1 MKGLGRMRTMNRRLS
16 RTAAFTLGCL
26 GMLLGG
32 AVNAATVTAMT
43 EPFRLSIRHDGIRP
57 STGDETL
64 TYSGLWDGGD
74 GATVAIAQDG
84 AAIAEGLTGEGERA
98 WSVARNGTYTLTH
111 TTYTNG
117 VAGRVETATF
127 VVTGRDVHFGTAD
140 VSVEGYTG
148 VYDGRPH
155 GIGVTVAEGIAGVA
169 KKYATNPSAVFTEEP
184 PTIKNVGSLTVW
196 CEISA
201 PGYITQTNSAT
212 VTVAPRPVTLT
223 SKSDTKVYDGTPL
236 TAHEVAVGGD
246 GFVDGEGAAYA
257 FTGEQTTVGTSENT
271 FTYNLNGNTKA
282 GNYEI
287 TTVNGTLTVTKA
299 SIGGGEGGGEP
310 GEGDVPDGGL
320 SKFDATAMYDGEGH
334 TVDTNALVEAFA
346 AAMIGESAVEYAADD
361 GSAGIGDGGL
371 IPLGGCLESTELR
384 NADTFSSL
392 YTLHPQYS
400 VCSVA
405 AVGRSVFCGRDRTGW
420 PKCAI
425 LKSFSCPCCAQKG
438 RAATRLVSAVSS
450 GWDALPLRTDG
461 IFKCSPTEREK
472 N

>member
-1 MKGLGRMRTMNRRLS
+1 M
-16 RTAAFTLGCL
+16 C
-26 GMLLGG
+26 
-32 AVNAATVTAMT
+32 
-43 EPFRLSIRHDGIRP
+43 
-57 STGDETL
+57 
-64 TYSGLWDGGD
+64 
-74 GATVAIAQDG
+74 
-84 AAIAEGLTGEGERA
+84 EGERA

-117 VAGRVETATF
+117 VAGKVETATF
-127 VVTGRDVHFGTAD
+127 AVTGRDVPFGAAD

-184 PTIKNVGSLTVW
+184 PTIKDVGSLMVW

-212 VTVAPRPVTLT
+212 VTVTPRPVSLT
-223 SKSDTKVYDGTPL
+223 SKSDAKVYDGTPL

-257 FTGEQTTVGTSENT
+257 FTGEQTAVGTSENT
-271 FTYNLNGNTKA
+271 FTYALNGKTSA

-287 TTVNGTLTVTKA
+287 TTVNGTLRVTKA
-299 SIGGGEGGGEP
+299 SIGGGEGGGGEP

-320 SKFDATAMYDGEGH
+320 SKFDVAVVYDGTGH
-334 TVDTNALVEAFA
+334 TIDTNAHVVAFG
-346 AAMIGESAVEYAADD
+346 AAMIGENTVEYAADD
-361 GSAGIGDGGL
+361 GSAGVGDGGL

-392 YTLHPQYS
+392 YTLHPQYFC
-400 VCSVA
+400 VFRGGC
-405 AVGRSVFCGRDRTGW
+405 RPFCVFCGRDRTGW

-425 LKSFSCPCCAQKG
+425 LRSFSCPCCAQKG
-438 RAATRLVSAVSS
+438 RAATRLASAVPS
-450 GWDALPLRTDG
+450 GWGCVVVANGWKFQVFT
-461 IFKCSPTEREK
+461 

>member
-1 MKGLGRMRTMNRRLS
+1 MKGSGRMRKMNHRFS

-74 GATVAIAQDG
+74 GATVTLAQEG
-84 AAIAEGLTGEGERA
+84 EPLAEGLTGEGERA

-117 VAGRVETATF
+117 VAGKVETATF
-127 VVTGRDVHFGTAD
+127 AVTGRDVPFGAGD
-140 VSVEGYTG
+140 VVTTGYSG
-148 VYDGRPH
+148 VYDGQSH
-155 GIGVTVAEGIAGVA
+155 GIGVTVAEGIVGVA
-169 KKYATNPSAVFTEEP
+169 KRYATNPSAVFTEEL
-184 PTIKNVGSLTVW
+184 PTIKDVGSLTVW

-223 SKSDTKVYDGTPL
+223 SKGNTKVYDGTPL

-246 GFVDGEGAAYA
+246 GFVDDEGAAYA

-271 FTYNLNGNTKA
+271 FTYALNGKTSA

-299 SIGGGEGGGEP
+299 SIGGGEGAPRRARGDGRGRLRGHGGARLRR
-310 GEGDVPDGGL
+310 GEL
-320 SKFDATAMYDGEGH
+320 R
-334 TVDTNALVEAFA
+334 
-346 AAMIGESAVEYAADD
+346 AAD
-361 GSAGIGDGGL
+361 L
-371 IPLGGCLESTELR
+371 
-384 NADTFSSL
+384 
-392 YTLHPQYS
+392 
-400 VCSVA
+400 A
-405 AVGRSVFCGRDRTGW
+405 A
-420 PKCAI
+420 
-425 LKSFSCPCCAQKG
+425 SF
-438 RAATRLVSAVSS
+438 
-450 GWDALPLRTDG
+450 
-461 IFKCSPTEREK
+461 
-472 N
+472 